1 MVDLLSLF
9 VILLVSVLTVASS
22 SIGIQCMNKA
32 GDKTSTNHSYLVFI
46 LVVGIFGIIASMGFG
61 AYKHFNPPVNALKLS

>member
-32 GDKTSTNHSYLVFI
+32 GDKKSTNHSYLVFI
-46 LVVGIFGIIASMGFG
+46 LVMGIFGIIA
-61 AYKHFNPPVNALKLS
+61 